1 MIPYTLKDG
10 MLSFETDQA
19 ALDLLLPVNEG

>member
-1 MIPYTLKDG
+1 MVLCTPADG

-19 ALDLLLPVNEG
+19 WLYLLLPVNEG

>member
-19 ALDLLLPVNEG
+19 GLYLLLPVNEG